1 MVRFQIYL
9 IEFFVKKTPK
19 KQNMYLKYLICW
31 NRDNY
36 MKKKL
41 NSFIWNFWKEA
52 LSTFRFNSKKPTFLC
67 LHRLLGINF
76 LLILAF
82 FSWMFLGFVNQAAT
96 LWRYIAMIHPLAKF
110 NFKPWVL
117 FLKFF
122 FCFMSFF
129 FPSKHFLSWKSKSI
143 RSEVFCKKSVLWKF
157 VKLPKK
163 TLVFESLFQ

>member
-1 MVRFQIYL
+1 MVRFQIFL
-9 IEFFVKKTPK
+9 IELFVKKTPK
-19 KQNMYLKYLICW
+19 NKRCIW
-31 NRDNY
+31 SIWFAGTEIVIW
-36 MKKKL
+36 KKKL
-41 NSFIWNFWKEA
+41 NSFMWNFWKEA
-52 LSTFRFNSKKPTFLC
+52 LSTFRFDSKKPTFLR